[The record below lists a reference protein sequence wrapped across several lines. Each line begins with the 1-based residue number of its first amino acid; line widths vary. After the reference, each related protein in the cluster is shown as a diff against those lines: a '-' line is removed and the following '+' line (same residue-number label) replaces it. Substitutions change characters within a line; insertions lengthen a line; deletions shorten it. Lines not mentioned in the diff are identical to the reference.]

1 MAFQPGV
8 FGPSQTDAPTAA
20 SEPAVT
26 KQPWSPKA
34 GRRPGGV
41 VVGIAT
47 AVADSAEGPGF
58 AISIDAAADL
68 IRTRP
73 PVVRELT
80 GRPDGPGDARPGL
93 SSGSQEP
100 A

>member
-26 KQPWSPKA
+26 KQPSSPKG
-34 GRRPGGV
+34 GRRLGGA

-47 AVADSAEGPGF
+47 AVADSA
-58 AISIDAAADL
+58 
-68 IRTRP
+68 
-73 PVVRELT
+73 
-80 GRPDGPGDARPGL
+80 DGPGDPRPGL
-93 SSGSQEP
+93 SSGSHEP
-100 A
+100 AAR